1 MEQLEQITH
10 TIALSMGA
18 AWASGINLYAT
29 ILMFGLMGN
38 SGTIVLPET
47 LQILQDPLVIWAS
60 ALMFVVEFFADKI
73 PGVDSGWDSLHTFI
87 RIPAGAALA
96 AAAVG
101 AVNPAV
107 VVAAALV
114 GGTLT
119 TATHIGKSG
128 SRLLINTSPEPVS
141 NWGASLG
148 EDLAVFGGLWVAL
161 THPVVFLLGL
171 FIFILLLIWL
181 LPKLWYLLK
190 RIFSS
195 ICRCFRR
202 PKNAPVP
209 EPPPEPLS
217 AVQVQPVQVQQIE
230 KAEIIIPQDKDCT
243 HG

>member
-1 MEQLEQITH
+1 MEQLEQITR

-29 ILMFGLMGN
+29 ILMLGVMG
-38 SGTIVLPET
+38 STGTIVLPAP
-47 LQILQDPLVIWAS
+47 LQVLQEPLVIWAS
-60 ALMFVVEFFADKI
+60 AFMFVVEFFADKI

-101 AVNPAV
+101 DVNPAV
-107 VVAAALV
+107 ILAAALV

-119 TATHIGKSG
+119 TATHVGKSG

-148 EDLAVFGGLWVAL
+148 EDLAVIGGLWVAL

-171 FIFILLLIWL
+171 CVFILLLIWL
-181 LPKLWYLLK
+181 LPKLWYLIK
-190 RIFSS
+190 RIFSTLR
-195 ICRCFRR
+195 RCFLRQ
-202 PKNAPVP
+202 KDVPVP
-209 EPPPEPLS
+209 EPPPEHLS
-217 AVQVQPVQVQQIE
+217 AIQLQQIE
-230 KAEIIIPQDKDCT
+230 EAEISIKQDKDCT

>member
-1 MEQLEQITH
+1 MEQLEQITR

-29 ILMFGLMGN
+29 ILMLGLLGN
-38 SGTIVLPET
+38 SGAIVLPET
-47 LQILQDPLVIWAS
+47 LQIVQEPLVLWAS
-60 ALMFVVEFFADKI
+60 AFMYAVEFFADKI

-101 AVNPAV
+101 DVNPAV
-107 VVAAALV
+107 VLAAALV

-119 TATHIGKSG
+119 AATHVGKSG

-148 EDLAVFGGLWVAL
+148 EDLAVIGGLWVAL

-171 FIFILLLIWL
+171 LVFILLLVWL
-181 LPKLWYLLK
+181 LPKLWYLIK
-190 RIFSS
+190 GIFSTL
-195 ICRCFRR
+195 CRCFGRT
-202 PKNAPVP
+202 KNTPA
-209 EPPPEPLS
+209 PEPLS
-217 AVQVQPVQVQQIE
+217 PVHARQTEQIQD
-230 KAEIIIPQDKDCT
+230 AEIIDPDKDCT

>member
-29 ILMFGLMGN
+29 LLMLGMMG
-38 SGTIVLPET
+38 STGTIVLPEP
-47 LQILQDPLVIWAS
+47 LQILQEPLVIWAS
-60 ALMFVVEFFADKI
+60 GFMFVVEFFADKI

-101 AVNPAV
+101 DVNPAV
-107 VVAAALV
+107 VLAAALV

-119 TATHIGKSG
+119 TATHAGKSG

-148 EDLAVFGGLWVAL
+148 EDLAVIGGLWVAL

-171 FIFILLLIWL
+171 CVFILLLIWL

-190 RIFSS
+190 RIFSKLRRWF
-195 ICRCFRR
+195 IR
-202 PKNAPVP
+202 PKNAPVAELKP
-209 EPPPEPLS
+209 EHLAS
-217 AVQVQPVQVQQIE
+217 AQVQSIQVVQIE
-230 KAEIIIPQDKDCT
+230 EAEIIKQDKDCP

>member
-1 MEQLEQITH
+1 MEQLEQITR

-29 ILMFGLMGN
+29 NLMLGLMG
-38 SGTIVLPET
+38 STGTMVLPEP

-60 ALMFVVEFFADKI
+60 AIMFMVEFFADKI

-101 AVNPAV
+101 DVNPAV

-119 TATHIGKSG
+119 TATHVGKSG

-148 EDLAVFGGLWVAL
+148 EDLAVIGGLWVAL

-171 FIFILLLIWL
+171 CVFILLLIWL
-181 LPKLWYLLK
+181 LPKLWYLIK
-190 RIFSS
+190 RIFSTLR
-195 ICRCFRR
+195 RCFIRQ
-202 PKNAPVP
+202 KDAPVSEPTP
-209 EPPPEPLS
+209 EHLS
-217 AVQVQPVQVQQIE
+217 AIQVPQIE
-230 KAEIIIPQDKDCT
+230 EAETINSDKDCT

>member
-29 ILMFGLMGN
+29 ILMLGVMG
-38 SGTIVLPET
+38 STGTIVLPEP
-47 LQILQDPLVIWAS
+47 LQILQEPLVIWAS
-60 ALMFVVEFFADKI
+60 AFMFVVEFFADKI

-96 AAAVG
+96 AAAIG
-101 AVNPAV
+101 EVNPAV
-107 VVAAALV
+107 TLAAALA

-119 TATHIGKSG
+119 TATHVGKSG

-148 EDLAVFGGLWVAL
+148 EDLAVIGGLWVAL

-171 FIFILLLIWL
+171 FVFIVLLIWL
-181 LPKLWYLLK
+181 LPKLWYLIK
-190 RIFSS
+190 RIFTTLR
-195 ICRCFRR
+195 RCFIR
-202 PKNAPVP
+202 PGNAPAPTSTP
-209 EPPPEPLS
+209 EHLS
-217 AVQVQPVQVQQIE
+217 PVQLQSVQVQQIE
-230 KAEIIIPQDKDCT
+230 EAEIIKQDEDCT